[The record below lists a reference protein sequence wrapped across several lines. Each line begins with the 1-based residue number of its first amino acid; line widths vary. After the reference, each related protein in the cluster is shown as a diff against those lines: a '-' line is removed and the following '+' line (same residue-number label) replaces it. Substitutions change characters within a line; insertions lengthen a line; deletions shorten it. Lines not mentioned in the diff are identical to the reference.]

1 MASSLYSWTVAPL
14 LRFVRAFVVVV
25 VLSCVAVA
33 ALLLLPMA
41 IDWQSHKPRLVA
53 LLGEATG
60 REVTIDGPIELV
72 LLPRPALRVGDI
84 KVGNAPG
91 AASPFLLEASRVAAR
106 LSWRALLQGRVEV
119 TRIAL
124 DEPRVA
130 IEPTPDGKPNWWL
143 PLLDARNGGAPPL
156 VPLSVDRVEI
166 KRGHLAH
173 ARGLVGQSINADAV
187 DLDVRLED
195 GANKI
200 HVTGSAVTNGVP
212 VTLALEM
219 QPGASDKP
227 PFAFSLAVPGG
238 LIGFNGWAGQRTAA
252 EPLRG
257 HATVSTR
264 YLPEF
269 VRSVSMLVGASP
281 LRLNEALPGEVEAQ
295 GAVTL
300 VGERLTLERFSLRTA
315 GESVLG
321 FLRVQWQDGVSVSG
335 ALKAATLDADR
346 WIERLRDRPLVLPA
360 ENARGAAGHDA
371 AAADG
376 APAYRIEL
384 AVEASAVRYRKG
396 TVKDLA
402 ATFHVEPATFRL
414 LELSAVLPG
423 DFRLHRKAGF
433 EGDQVHPGYDGV
445 IEVDARDL
453 RQTLKWIG
461 IDTSAVPA
469 DRLRTLRLS
478 GKTRP
483 AKGFVHVEDAT
494 FALDDQTG
502 SIAAD
507 IALSLPSVISARLH
521 MSRLDLD
528 AYRLD
533 RAELQRM
540 MPTSPAVA
548 EAPGIEPPL
557 FDFAVAIDEV
567 RYRGQPAREID
578 ARVLMR
584 GNLLTLKHVGVG
596 ALLGAH
602 LEISGSV
609 DQFGIAPRLDLAWRG
624 VLPDTDRVLDYAGLP
639 RFINGRIG
647 PAQIAG
653 KVAGTLRDITV
664 SELSLAMLDTT
675 IAATGKVSFGDSL
688 RYDFAHWSL
697 ESPDIGHLAS
707 VASGSSRRALGE
719 FRASGAFHGDE
730 HQAAFR
736 GDLEIEG
743 MPLRGDVSSTLG
755 PRPRISAA
763 LQAPDGLS
771 LDPWLPPP
779 PQVGAAHAAH
789 AWATGPEPARRS
801 AGLEGLRGF
810 DGTLSLT
817 TPALQ
822 WGPYTMNDIRLSARS
837 QQGVL
842 QVDRLSGR
850 LEGAQVSLG
859 GTVDVRGPATAL
871 VLRGSLRDID
881 ISRTIAFAHT
891 ANDFGSDDLAVAIEG
906 RLTLEDLE
914 LRSSGDTFESHLL
927 SATASGRTSAQLRPL
942 VTRGSLSLAS
952 FATGLGSLF
961 STEMGFASA
970 VIEHFVGK
978 WIATRGQLEIGLG
991 ALTLREHT
999 LESPGATAYV
1009 TSRID
1014 LGTGRLDTSI
1024 QLDRGPNG
1032 RIEYNMSLSGPLRS
1046 PTLRA
1051 QPNPSR

>member
-14 LRFVRAFVVVV
+14 LRFVRTFVVVF
-25 VLSCVAVA
+25 VLSCIAVA

-41 IDWQSHKPRLVA
+41 IDWQAHKPRLVA
-53 LLGEATG
+53 LLGEVTG
-60 REVTIDGPIELV
+60 REVTIDGPIEFV
-72 LLPRPALRVGDI
+72 LLPRPALRVRDI
-84 KVGNAPG
+84 RVGNAPG

-106 LSWRALLQGRVEV
+106 LSWRALLQGRLEV

-143 PLLDARNGGAPPL
+143 PLLDTRDGTTPPL

-166 KRGHLAH
+166 NRGRLAH
-173 ARGLVGQSINADAV
+173 ARGLVGQSINAEAV
-187 DLDVRLED
+187 DLVVRLED
-195 GANKI
+195 GASKI
-200 HVTGSAVTNGVP
+200 HVAGSAVTNGVP
-212 VTLALEM
+212 VTMALEM
-219 QPGASDKP
+219 QPDATDRP

-238 LIGFNGWAGQRTAA
+238 RLGFNGWVGQRTAA

-257 HATVSTR
+257 QASVTTR
-264 YLPEF
+264 FLPEF
-269 VRSVSMLVGASP
+269 VRSVSMLLGASP
-281 LRLNEALPGEVEAQ
+281 LRLGEALPGEVEAF
-295 GAVTL
+295 GAITL
-300 VGERLTLERFSLRTA
+300 VGERLTLDHFSLRTA

-321 FLRVQWQDGVSVSG
+321 FLKVRWDDGVAVSG
-335 ALKAATLDADR
+335 GLKSATIDADR
-346 WIERLRDRPLVLPA
+346 WIERLRDRPLVLPPDP
-360 ENARGAAGHDA
+360 AGPA
-371 AAADG
+371 AAPDD
-376 APAYRIEL
+376 APAFRLEL
-384 AVEASAVRYRKG
+384 AVEAGAVRYRKG

-402 ATFHVEPATFRL
+402 ATFHVERDTFRL

-445 IEVDARDL
+445 IEVDGRDL

-483 AKGFVHVEDAT
+483 AKGFIHVEEAT
-494 FALDDQTG
+494 FALDDQAG

-507 IALSLPSVISARLH
+507 VALSLPAVIAARLR
-521 MSRLDLD
+521 MPRLDLD

-533 RAELQRM
+533 RAELERM
-540 MPTSPAVA
+540 MPASAAPA
-548 EAPGIEPPL
+548 EAAGIEPPL
-557 FDFAVAIDEV
+557 FDFSVAIDEV
-567 RYRGQPAREID
+567 RFRGEPAREID

-609 DQFGIAPRLDLAWRG
+609 DQFGTAPKLDLAWRG
-624 VLPDTDRVLDYAGLP
+624 VLPDADRVLDYAGLP
-639 RFINGRIG
+639 RFVNGRIG

-653 KVAGTLRDITV
+653 KAAGTLRDITV
-664 SELSLAMLDTT
+664 SELSLGMLDAT
-675 IAATGKVSFGDSL
+675 IAASGKVSFGDAL
-688 RYDFAHWSL
+688 RYEFAHWSL
-697 ESPDIGHLAS
+697 DSPDIGHLAS
-707 VASGSSRRALGE
+707 VASGTPRRALGE
-719 FRASGAFHGDE
+719 FRASGAFRGDQ

-743 MPLRGDVSSTLG
+743 MPLSGDVSSTLG
-755 PRPRISAA
+755 RRPRVSAT
-763 LQAPDGLS
+763 LRAPQGLG
-771 LDPWLPPP
+771 LDRWLPPA

-789 AWATGPEPARRS
+789 AWASGPEPARRS

-810 DGTLSLT
+810 DGVLSLS

-822 WGPYTMNDIRLSARS
+822 WGPYAMKDVGLSAHL

-871 VLRGSLRDID
+871 ALRGSLRDID

-914 LRSSGDTFESHLL
+914 LRSSGDSFEAHLL
-927 SATASGRTSAQLRPL
+927 SATASGRTSAQLRTV
-942 VTRGSLSLAS
+942 VTRGSLSMAS
-952 FATGLGSLF
+952 FATGIGSLF

-978 WIATRGQLEIGLG
+978 WIATRGQLDIGSG

-1014 LGTGRLDTSI
+1014 LSTGRLDTAI
-1024 QLDRGPNG
+1024 QLDRGPDG

-1051 QPNPSR
+1051 EPNPGR